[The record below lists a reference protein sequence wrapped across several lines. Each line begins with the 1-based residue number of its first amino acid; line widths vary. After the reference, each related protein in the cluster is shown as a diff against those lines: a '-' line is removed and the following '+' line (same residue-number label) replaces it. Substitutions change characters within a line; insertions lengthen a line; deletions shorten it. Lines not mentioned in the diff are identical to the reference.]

1 MINLKQEEIGKAL
14 IQLVNVRYL
23 IDDGYHNKELGEL
36 IKVSNTLF
44 EELSDANK
52 IKFQIWIDKKL
63 RRMSLINFRLFS
75 LLYFAWLTGN
85 HPLESRGKHFKN
97 NSRNKHGVL

>member
-1 MINLKQEEIGKAL
+1 MTNLKQEEILKAL

-23 IDDGYHNKELGEL
+23 IDDGYHNKELVEL

-52 IKFQIWIDKKL
+52 MVFQIWLDKKMKENEL
-63 RRMSLINFRLFS
+63 D
-75 LLYFAWLTGN
+75 
-85 HPLESRGKHFKN
+85 
-97 NSRNKHGVL
+97 